1 MKVTKWKI
9 SLLFT
14 AALAV
19 PAYAGEVEI
28 PVEPAAAPAL
38 VDANKPAYDF
48 VAKDGKR
55 VSVRDGDFSMQP
67 PPGWEVYVNLPG
79 LSLLMQVPHKAGE
92 KYQRTIQVASFSDS
106 RYIDEVTAKEYEKV
120 IVRKFSVAS
129 TSIEDYRIRNHM
141 TIEMADGR
149 QGLLFYT
156 EFKIDN
162 VPLMQA
168 HILVSS
174 ATRHYLMTFSDV
186 ADHFESDAASQFL
199 TEAWDAMISVQL
211 STKTPA
217 RFESAVY
224 FGGATAIIVL
234 IGLLIVGI
242 RKWRSGLEY
251 RDFANGKEGDGGG
264 KSSVS
269 SLHSGVSL
277 MDSNVS
283 QIRASSKAQKRNK
296 AETKAQ
302 SMESRFT
309 SDVKKID
316 TKDDLAV

>member
-92 KYQRTIQVASFSDS
+92 RYQRTIQVASFSDS

-149 QGLLFYT
+149 
-156 EFKIDN
+156 
-162 VPLMQA
+162 
-168 HILVSS
+168 S
-174 ATRHYLMTFSDV
+174 
-186 ADHFESDAASQFL
+186 
-199 TEAWDAMISVQL
+199 
-211 STKTPA
+211 
-217 RFESAVY
+217 
-224 FGGATAIIVL
+224 
-234 IGLLIVGI
+234 
-242 RKWRSGLEY
+242 
-251 RDFANGKEGDGGG
+251 EGH
-264 KSSVS
+264 V
-269 SLHSGVSL
+269 
-277 MDSNVS
+277 
-283 QIRASSKAQKRNK
+283 
-296 AETKAQ
+296 
-302 SMESRFT
+302 
-309 SDVKKID
+309 
-316 TKDDLAV
+316 